1 MITFI
6 FQTDHIRQQCYCLV
20 VIRPFCAA
28 LLFLLGTMLGG
39 VGGGVV
45 VGFSELSLL
54 RLFRQLLPTVTAKGS
69 RAECVRPR
77 KNQWMGGCKP
87 EF

>member
-1 MITFI
+1 
-6 FQTDHIRQQCYCLV
+6 
-20 VIRPFCAA
+20 
-28 LLFLLGTMLGG
+28 MLGG

>member
-1 MITFI
+1 
-6 FQTDHIRQQCYCLV
+6 
-20 VIRPFCAA
+20 
-28 LLFLLGTMLGG
+28 MLGG

-45 VGFSELSLL
+45 VGFSELPLL